1 MLPIFLL
8 ILLFTCYIILLSY
21 YMFMLE
27 YHHDTRITALQLY
40 STFVKASSLNDAMLY
55 AHSDVSTVVVWD
67 VVCVCV
73 LAVGGGMTGAC
84 FGVWCGVVSRC
95 VIVCGVLRWLIGMR
109 MSGSCLMVYAGAVT
123 SAFVRGTDALLQT

>member
-1 MLPIFLL
+1 MLRIFLL
-8 ILLFTCYIILLSY
+8 LLLFTCYIILLSY

-27 YHHDTRITALQLY
+27 YHHNTRNTALQLY
-40 STFVKASSLNDAMLY
+40 STFVKSSSKMITCYML
-55 AHSDVSTVVVWD
+55 TVTCQLSLFVMLSA
-67 VVCVCV
+67 CV